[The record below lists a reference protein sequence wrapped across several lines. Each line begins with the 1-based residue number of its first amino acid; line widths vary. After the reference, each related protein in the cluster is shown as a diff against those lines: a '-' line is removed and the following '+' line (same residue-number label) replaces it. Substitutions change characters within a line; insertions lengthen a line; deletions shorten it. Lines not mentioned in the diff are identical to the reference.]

1 MLSDLYTLTLL
12 SGYLIFKICY
22 RAMPLFIYKWKGG
35 GFLLQHT
42 NDFSLCVTGPFLIRQ
57 VLSGAATEMQQ
68 KGNAKVSQAMLLS
81 MLK

>member
-1 MLSDLYTLTLL
+1 
-12 SGYLIFKICY
+12 
-22 RAMPLFIYKWKGG
+22 MPLFIYKWKGG

-42 NDFSLCVTGPFLIRQ
+42 NAFSLCVTGPFLIRQ